1 MISAAFPYKKQRR
14 LVLGSEMAYVEVG
27 EGDPI
32 VLLHGNPTSS
42 YLWRNVL
49 PHLEPRGRCIAP
61 DLIGMGDSDKLPN
74 SGPGS
79 YRFVEHRRYLD
90 ALLEPLDVH
99 ERVTFVIHD
108 WGSALG
114 FDWANRH
121 REALNG
127 IAFMEAIVA
136 PQGRD
141 HWDKMG
147 MGPALEALRSEAGEA
162 MVLQNNY
169 FIEEILPNATLRKLS
184 DEEMAEYR
192 RPFAEPGEGR
202 RPTLTWPRQI
212 PIEGEPAD
220 VHAIA
225 TEYAEWLGT
234 SNVPKLFLKAEPGA
248 ILANDRLVNL
258 VRGWPAVTE
267 KKVAGIHFV
276 LLVRAVGS
284 LHAEE
289 QTAMHDALHHVLTT
303 VAASGAHRHFGV
315 CQDCAYLGGETCCSS
330 TSATGSALECLL
342 FRVAIEPEDARL
354 LCVHFEPKS
363 DPREGTM
370 NEFSTAIC

>member
-1 MISAAFPYKKQRR
+1 MISAAFPYQKQRQR
-14 LVLGSEMAYVEVG
+14 VLSSEMAYVELG

-49 PHLEPRGRCIAP
+49 PHLQPRGRCIAP

-74 SGPGS
+74 SGHGS
-79 YRFVEHRRYLD
+79 YRFVEHRRYFD
-90 ALLEPLDVH
+90 ALLDALDVH
-99 ERVTFVIHD
+99 ERVTLVVHD

-121 REALNG
+121 REAVKG

-147 MGPALEALRSEAGEA
+147 MSAALEALRSEAGEE
-162 MVLQNNY
+162 MVLRDNY
-169 FIEEILPNATLRKLS
+169 FIEKILPNAIVRKLS

-202 RPTLTWPRQI
+202 RPTLTWPREI
-212 PIEGEPAD
+212 PIEGKPAD
-220 VHAIA
+220 VSAIA
-225 TEYAEWLGT
+225 TAYADWLGK

-248 ILANDRLVNL
+248 ILSNDRLVNL
-258 VRGWPAVTE
+258 VRGWPALTE
-267 KKVAGIHFV
+267 KTVAGIHFV
-276 LLVRAVGS
+276 QEDSPDEIGRAIAGWMAESLGS
-284 LHAEE
+284 GR
-289 QTAMHDALHHVLTT
+289 TAA
-303 VAASGAHRHFGV
+303 
-315 CQDCAYLGGETCCSS
+315 
-330 TSATGSALECLL
+330 
-342 FRVAIEPEDARL
+342 
-354 LCVHFEPKS
+354 
-363 DPREGTM
+363 
-370 NEFSTAIC
+370 